1 MTVLLK
7 MTSAFP
13 ILDLTEKL
21 NTTRVR
27 QNLHLLYYLAD
38 PHLFWKEQGCENLK
52 KVKKRYLTE
61 NCAKKNDAVPR
72 HFH

>member
-1 MTVLLK
+1 

-27 QNLHLLYYLAD
+27 QNLDLPSSLAD

-52 KVKKRYLTE
+52 IVKK
-61 NCAKKNDAVPR
+61 DI
-72 HFH
+72 